1 MTGTYDID
9 DDSCMRISGKDREGK
24 NVKFTTL
31 ISAKSKEYPTQMIF
45 IDEEEQKGLFVWK
58 RKE

>member
-1 MTGTYDID
+1 MIGTYDID

-24 NVKFTTL
+24 NVKVTTL